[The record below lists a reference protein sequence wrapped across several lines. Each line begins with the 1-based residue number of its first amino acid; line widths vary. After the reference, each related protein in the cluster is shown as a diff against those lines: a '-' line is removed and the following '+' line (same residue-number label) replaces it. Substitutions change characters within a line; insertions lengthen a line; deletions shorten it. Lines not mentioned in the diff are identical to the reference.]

1 MNCNFTGLMTFIRDC
16 LDAFLLTACM
26 EVLDIKSLDEK
37 PKRTILPD
45 LLHLQSEEEQH
56 DLIKELCLQI
66 LDSFIYT
73 EEGMYQVTGQY
84 SYNNFIQDNV
94 SIKLNQMCCGVII
107 CLFGKV

>member
-56 DLIKELCLQI
+56 DWIKELCFQI
-66 LDSFIYT
+66 LDSFIYI
-73 EEGMYQVTGQY
+73 EEGMYQVTDLCY
-84 SYNNFIQDNV
+84 NSYFCH
-94 SIKLNQMCCGVII
+94 LHQM
-107 CLFGKV
+107 KP